1 MLWAPRNHEKV
12 KTHRKACVRL
22 QKALSRANLNILAKR
37 HISDAGAHI
46 SHESHTGRT
55 SGVPETLE
63 NVTIT

>member
-1 MLWAPRNHEKV
+1 MLWAPQNHEKV
-12 KTHRKACVRL
+12 ETYRKACVRL
-22 QKALSRANLNILAKR
+22 QKALSHTKLNILAKS